1 MSSNAESEVY
11 STSIS
16 PYFFCLLV
24 VQSPSHVWLLE
35 TPWTAACQ
43 ASLSFTISQSL
54 PRFIFIELVM
64 PSNHLVLCCP
74 LLFLS
79 SVFCSIRVFS
89 DESALCIR
97 WPKYWS
103 FSFTSVLLMH
113 VQGWFPL
120 SLTGL
125 ISCYWRDSQDSS
137 PAPQFESINSLAFN
151 LLYGPTLL
159 SVHDYWKD
167 HYCLVAKSCL
177 TLLRFQELYPSR
189 LLCPWDFPGKYSA
202 ISFSRRSSQI
212 RDQTWVSCLADRFYT
227 TKPPGKD
234 HSLEYM
240 KLYRNMT
247 L

>member
-103 FSFTSVLLMH
+103 FSFTSILLMH

-137 PAPQFESINSLAFN
+137 PAPQFESINSSALC
-151 LLYGPTLL
+151 LLYGPALIGLYMTTGKTTALTVETFVGKVMSLHFNTLSRFVIAFL
-159 SVHDYWKD
+159 PRSNHFLISW
-167 HYCLVAKSCL
+167 LQ
-177 TLLRFQELYPSR
+177 LL
-189 LLCPWDFPGKYSA
+189 
-202 ISFSRRSSQI
+202 I
-212 RDQTWVSCLADRFYT
+212 
-227 TKPPGKD
+227 
-234 HSLEYM
+234 
-240 KLYRNMT
+240 
-247 L
+247 